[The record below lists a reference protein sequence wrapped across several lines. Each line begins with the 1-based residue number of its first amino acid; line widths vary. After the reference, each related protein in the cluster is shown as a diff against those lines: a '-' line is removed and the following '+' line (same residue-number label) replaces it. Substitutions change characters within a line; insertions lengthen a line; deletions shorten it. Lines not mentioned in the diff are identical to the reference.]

1 MYELAKARLRRFRS
15 RFGGIK
21 SFLDGY
27 SRRERDTLGAKG
39 ERLAIRRL
47 RREGYRVVA
56 RNYRAAGA
64 EIDAVAM
71 DGDTLVFVE
80 VKTRTGSGTGRPE
93 ESVHRLKQH
102 RIRRAAAIFAR
113 TRAMNECPMRFDVVA
128 ISRAAGRW
136 QLEIIKDAF

>member
-1 MYELAKARLRRFRS
+1 MYELAKARLRRFLS
-15 RFGGIK
+15 RFGGIN
-21 SFLDGY
+21 SLPDGN
-27 SRRERDTLGAKG
+27 SRRDKETLGAQG

-47 RREGYRVVA
+47 RRAGYRIVA

-64 EIDAVAM
+64 EIDVVAM

-80 VKTRTGSGTGRPE
+80 VKTRTSSGAGRPE
-93 ESVHRLKQH
+93 ESVHGLKQH

-113 TRAMNECPMRFDVVA
+113 NRAMNECPMRFDVVA
-128 ISRAAGRW
+128 ISRPAGRW

>member
-1 MYELAKARLRRFRS
+1 MYELAKARLRRFQS

-56 RNYRAAGA
+56 RNYRAVGA

-80 VKTRTGSGTGRPE
+80 VKTRTGFRNGTSGGIGPRPQTA
-93 ESVHRLKQH
+93 S
-102 RIRRAAAIFAR
+102 
-113 TRAMNECPMRFDVVA
+113 NP
-128 ISRAAGRW
+128 AGSGDFRPDPGH
-136 QLEIIKDAF
+136 E